1 MIRAIDGVDAD
12 GFVERSLLIRVIGTA
27 GEKAADLDREG
38 VGTRKAWVKSTV
50 MTRAL
55 KTPGQAQF
63 AHGVRWGGGSPR
75 RGQANRGGCDLALS
89 F

>member
-1 MIRAIDGVDAD
+1 MIRAIDGVDAG
-12 GFVERSLLIRVIGTA
+12 GFVERSLLIRVIGTD

-55 KTPGQAQF
+55 KTTRSGTVCAWSAVGRRLAPARASQSRR
-63 AHGVRWGGGSPR
+63 VRSGT
-75 RGQANRGGCDLALS
+75 
-89 F
+89 